1 MFKKQKVFSGDG
13 SSTSSADDVIIEEEK
28 ESDYTL

>member
-1 MFKKQKVFSGDG
+1 VFSGEG
-13 SSTSSADDVIIEEEK
+13 NSIASSADDVIIEEEK